1 MHFSLKEESYVVI
14 ENGSWKIKAGIG
26 VADTNQLP
34 SVVSG
39 FFLSKFFIFLLFGK
53 SIGVLHAFYNAD
65 FI

>member
-34 SVVSG
+34 SVVSA
-39 FFLSKFFIFLLFGK
+39 FF
-53 SIGVLHAFYNAD
+53 
-65 FI
+65 

>member
-39 FFLSKFFIFLLFGK
+39 FF
-53 SIGVLHAFYNAD
+53 
-65 FI
+65 